1 VETNAKPRCS
11 ARRAHSSTSDP
22 FVPGVVF
29 GTPIPIRM
37 FDPLPSEVRDLDAT
51 HATRPLTTAPLDAG
65 ESGFS
70 TSAFWSADAH

>member
-1 VETNAKPRCS
+1 
-11 ARRAHSSTSDP
+11 
-22 FVPGVVF
+22 
-29 GTPIPIRM
+29 M

-70 TSAFWSADAH
+70 ILAFWPADAH